1 MGEAP
6 NQKKV
11 EIARY
16 SQKSGY
22 ATEGLMVLNDHELD
36 DLVAILTLC
45 AVLAVVDSFARS
57 VLPFLSFIY
66 SVEVW

>member
-1 MGEAP
+1 
-6 NQKKV
+6 
-11 EIARY
+11 
-16 SQKSGY
+16 
-22 ATEGLMVLNDHELD
+22 MVLNDHELD